1 MNLMNKKLSL
11 LAILAVLFCGGISAH
26 AFPWNF
32 DMWIQPSILPY
43 EEPVVYP
50 QLSVTTDGLR
60 IKPLPR
66 EDFENIAKSPVAAT
80 PESLEN
86 GQKVYETFCYVCH
99 GTEGHGDGP
108 VIERG
113 FYPLNLTTPGVIAR
127 TDGYLYAYVRYG
139 GKVMMP
145 SYRESIT
152 AEEAWDVVNYVRKLQ
167 GNPETPAQD
176 SEAAETTETVDTTGA
191 EAEDT
196 AEEAATEETTETNE
210 VTDTPEEPDSTEEE
224 DSSGDNNNAEESTE

>member
-1 MNLMNKKLSL
+1 MTKSSPLVHRPRTGLFLMNLKNKKVSFLL
-11 LAILAVLFCGGISAH
+11 ILAICLGGSASAH

-66 EDFENIAKSPVAAT
+66 EDFENIAVSPVPST
-80 PESLEN
+80 EESLAN
-86 GQKVYETFCYVCH
+86 GKKMYETFCYVCH
-99 GTEGHGDGP
+99 GTEGYGDGP
-108 VIERG
+108 VIQRG
-113 FYPLNLTTPGVIAR
+113 FYPLNLTAPGVVGR
-127 TDGYLYAYVRYG
+127 TDGYLYAYIRYG

-152 AEEAWDVVNYVRKLQ
+152 SESAWDVVNYVRKLQ
-167 GNPETPAQD
+167 GDPERP
-176 SEAAETTETVDTTGA
+176 SETADTTS
-191 EAEDT
+191 
-196 AEEAATEETTETNE
+196 TETNE
-210 VTDTPEEPDSTEEE
+210 VTDTPEQPDTAQEEG
-224 DSSGDNNNAEESTE
+224 SAGDNNNAEESTE